1 MTGTAGA
8 SAGMAGAT
16 TGASTG
22 AWETVAGAFETVS
35 GAFENVAGAFETVAS
50 AFETVAGAAGALGG
64 VETAEEAVGF
74 AFFVD
79 FRCDLVDAS
88 GRYIGRTRW
97 SLLRSF
103 GSCGLLANV
112 PTYPPG

>member
-1 MTGTAGA
+1 
-8 SAGMAGAT
+8 MAGAT

-35 GAFENVAGAFETVAS
+35 GAFETVAGAFETVAS

-64 VETAEEAVGF
+64 VETTEEAAAF
-74 AFFVD
+74 AFFFD
-79 FRCDLVDAS
+79 FHCDFLVDAS
-88 GRYIGRTRW
+88 GRYIERTRW
-97 SLLRSF
+97 SLLRSL
-103 GSCGLLANV
+103 GSCGLFANV

>member
-1 MTGTAGA
+1 
-8 SAGMAGAT
+8 MAGAT

-35 GAFENVAGAFETVAS
+35 GAFETVAGAFETVAGAFETVAS

>member
-1 MTGTAGA
+1 
-8 SAGMAGAT
+8 MAGAT

-22 AWETVAGAFETVS
+22 AWEAVAGAFETVS
-35 GAFENVAGAFETVAS
+35 GAFETVAGAFETVAGAFETVAS